1 MVKKELKKTDAAV
14 ASTFIL
20 LAVPDFQE
28 SCPTE
33 AQPAKTVKK
42 TEAPKEKAS
51 PWVTTVGKRTLGLR
65 CVDPVKSL
73 WFPSQI

>member
-1 MVKKELKKTDAAV
+1 M
-14 ASTFIL
+14 
-20 LAVPDFQE
+20 
-28 SCPTE
+28 
-33 AQPAKTVKK
+33 QPAKTVKK